1 MKIRLLAA
9 AAPLA
14 LALAACGTASSGD
27 DGIASA
33 GGGASGPESSPSAS
47 ATLDRHEAQL
57 KFAQCM
63 REHGVDMADPDTSG
77 AIRIEMPKGM
87 DKGKADAAMKEC
99 QPLMEQAVGDKAK
112 APDPATRDRM
122 VKFAQCMREHGVD
135 MPDPSGGGIKMVVPE
150 GGEQKLKEAQEACK
164 EFAPQMKANP

>member
-33 GGGASGPESSPSAS
+33 SGGTSRPDSSASPS
-47 ATLDRHEAQL
+47 ATLDPHEAPL

-63 REHGVDMADPDTSG
+63 REHGVDMPDPDTDG
-77 AIRIEMPKGM
+77 RIRVAMPKGM
-87 DKGKADAAMKEC
+87 DKSKADAAMKAC
-99 QPLMEQAVGDKAK
+99 QPIMEQAVGDKAK
-112 APDPATRDRM
+112 MNDPEIRDRM

-135 MPDPSGGGIKMVVPE
+135 MPDPSDGPIKLQVPE

-164 EFAPQMKANP
+164 EFAPNMGGKP